1 MKSHEL
7 HGVCSKLVNFDIIDN
22 KVYNVSF
29 IGGCAG
35 NLKGI
40 SKLVEGME
48 LNEIILRLEGITCGG
63 KSTSCP
69 DQFSQILS
77 EFKKASNQAS

>member
-1 MKSHEL
+1 MKSYEL
-7 HGVCSKLVNFDIIDN
+7 NGVCSKIVNFDIIDN
-22 KVYNVSF
+22 KIYNVSF

-40 SKLVEGME
+40 SKLIEGMTVE
-48 LNEIILRLEGITCGG
+48 EVILRLEGITCGG

-77 EFKKASNQAS
+77 ICKNASEQAS